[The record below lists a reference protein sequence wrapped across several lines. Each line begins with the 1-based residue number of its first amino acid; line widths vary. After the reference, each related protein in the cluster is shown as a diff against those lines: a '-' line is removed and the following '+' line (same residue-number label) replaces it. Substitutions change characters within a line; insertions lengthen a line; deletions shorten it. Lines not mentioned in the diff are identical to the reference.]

1 MAASAAAVATTTT
14 RLSLVEAAMALM
26 IASASSVYSSLV
38 VVVVEQLY
46 GGGVAC
52 DEGDETMEICS
63 TCCGCGGS
71 LETTLGPREPSEMAA
86 SASSGCYSPSAI

>member
-38 VVVVEQLY
+38 VVVEQLY
-46 GGGVAC
+46 DGGVAC
-52 DEGDETMEICS
+52 DDGDETMEICS

-71 LETTLGPREPSEMAA
+71 LETTLGPCEPSEMAA
-86 SASSGCYSPSAI
+86 SASSGCYSQSVI

>member
-1 MAASAAAVATTTT
+1 MAASAAVATTT
-14 RLSLVEAAMALM
+14 RPPSPVEAAMALM
-26 IASASSVYSSLV
+26 IASALSVYSSLV

-52 DEGDETMEICS
+52 GDGDETMEICS

-71 LETTLGPREPSEMAA
+71 LETTLEPCEPSEMAA
-86 SASSGCYSPSAI
+86 SASNGCYSPSVI

>member
-1 MAASAAAVATTTT
+1 MSAAAVATTT
-14 RLSLVEAAMALM
+14 RPLSPVEAAMALM
-26 IASASSVYSSLV
+26 IASALSVYSSL

-52 DEGDETMEICS
+52 DDGDETMEICS

-71 LETTLGPREPSEMAA
+71 LETTLEPCGPSEMAA
-86 SASSGCYSPSAI
+86 SASNGCYSPSVI

>member
-1 MAASAAAVATTTT
+1 MAASAAVATTTM

-26 IASASSVYSSLV
+26 IASASSVYSSLF
-38 VVVVEQLY
+38 VVVEQLY

-52 DEGDETMEICS
+52 DDGGETMGIYS

-71 LETTLGPREPSEMAA
+71 LETTLGPHEPSEMAA
-86 SASSGCYSPSAI
+86 SASSGCYSPSVI